1 MKSSFGSLPRWMRTS
16 TPSSVSS
23 EPMPRPNDRR
33 KRHSRLLQFD
43 GCQIPRQW
51 LTSVKSQVGY
61 MSCSHHIIYID
72 PDYAMSLVES
82 VTNRADVPNPDARVD
97 GRNDVI
103 YFWMERVLMVLRR
116 LFIKDAYKAMHPL
129 IIIRVY
135 GFERVEPWNHFPISF
150 LFHFRARFYHIRTHS
165 PI

>member
-1 MKSSFGSLPRWMRTS
+1 MEKTNVELELEVGNLKNTVVSGNSRDFLPLSCYEIKATN
-16 TPSSVSS
+16 
-23 EPMPRPNDRR
+23 PNAQ
-33 KRHSRLLQFD
+33 SGLYF
-43 GCQIPRQW
+43 
-51 LTSVKSQVGY
+51 
-61 MSCSHHIIYID
+61 ID

-135 GFERVEPWNHFPISF
+135 GFERVEP
-150 LFHFRARFYHIRTHS
+150 
-165 PI
+165 